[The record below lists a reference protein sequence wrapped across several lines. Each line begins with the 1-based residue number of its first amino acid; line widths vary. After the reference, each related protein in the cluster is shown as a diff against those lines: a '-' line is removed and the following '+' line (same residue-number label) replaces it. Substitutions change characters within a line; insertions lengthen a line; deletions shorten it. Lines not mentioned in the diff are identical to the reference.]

1 MVSVEHIL
9 RTAFK
14 ELMEIYS
21 DRDYFENPAA
31 EKGRFVDRP
40 VHSATGKMIFPCY
53 YKDREPSQNRISE
66 QELRFLFVKKLLDS
80 QSDYY
85 YSVETPTQE
94 KYQFTGVRK
103 FISGNIDL
111 CLYKR
116 EGQEYRRCH
125 LLEFKNKNGT
135 EKGIKKDFEKLLT
148 EPAARENYFIHLIE
162 KADSGTY
169 KSLLEKYHSCVQT
182 VIKKI
187 GKKKDMPFLSVF
199 ICCLQHGKAYK
210 YTFSPPGM
218 DFPSEIEKWEF
229 FYSIEEER
237 IASL

>member
-1 MVSVEHIL
+1 MVLVEDIL
-9 RTAFK
+9 RATFK
-14 ELMEIYS
+14 ELMGIYS
-21 DRDYFENPAA
+21 DQDYFENPSA

-40 VHSATGKMIFPCY
+40 VHLATGKMIFPCY
-53 YKDREPSQNRISE
+53 YKDREPYQNRISE

-80 QSDYY
+80 QNDYY

-94 KYQFTGVRK
+94 KYQFTGVKK

-148 EPAARENYFIHLIE
+148 EPVTEGNYFIHLIE

-169 KSLLEKYHSCVQT
+169 KNLSKKYNNC
-182 VIKKI
+182 IEKI
-187 GKKKDMPFLSVF
+187 GKKENAPRLSVF
-199 ICCLQHGKAYK
+199 LCCLQYREVSK
-210 YTFSPPGM
+210 YTLSSPGM
-218 DFPSEIEKWEF
+218 VFPSEIEKWEP

-237 IASL
+237 IGSL